1 MQLRTAFLVADK
13 DQSSGLKPRE
23 FINAFGNV
31 LGKGQGRKALMQL
44 FMSIDADAGG
54 TIGKSTIS
62 SYTMTW
68 LTDKNFAFPASRMA
82 RVHELHAGGEQHSF
96 LDEEGAFHLCE
107 EHTA

>member
-13 DQSSGLKPRE
+13 DHSQGLAPKE

-54 TIGKSTIS
+54 TIGKYNLETNLVKCSVILTS
-62 SYTMTW
+62 S
-68 LTDKNFAFPASRMA
+68 
-82 RVHELHAGGEQHSF
+82 
-96 LDEEGAFHLCE
+96 
-107 EHTA
+107 

>member
-13 DQSSGLKPRE
+13 DHSQGLAPKE

-54 TIGKSTIS
+54 TIGKSQYITIMS
-62 SYTMTW
+62 TILIIMCVLQSGTS
-68 LTDKNFAFPASRMA
+68 L
-82 RVHELHAGGEQHSF
+82 
-96 LDEEGAFHLCE
+96 
-107 EHTA
+107 

>member
-13 DQSSGLKPRE
+13 DHSQGLAPKE

-54 TIGKSTIS
+54 TIGKYKLETNLVKCCVILTS
-62 SYTMTW
+62 S
-68 LTDKNFAFPASRMA
+68 
-82 RVHELHAGGEQHSF
+82 
-96 LDEEGAFHLCE
+96 
-107 EHTA
+107 

>member
-54 TIGKSTIS
+54 TIGK
-62 SYTMTW
+62 Y
-68 LTDKNFAFPASRMA
+68 
-82 RVHELHAGGEQHSF
+82 
-96 LDEEGAFHLCE
+96 EEIHLV
-107 EHTA
+107 